1 MWLFWLF
8 EFLGS
13 VAVLL
18 LIFAYCRFVDRGF
31 WSFVWKYLKW
41 VGLAIAI
48 VWILII
54 VLCRHHL
61 YSATHCYFRGVSM
74 HTNTK
79 YSIYLSE
86 CQIETRSGSY
96 VPIDR
101 ARALPGAKDQDSDNN
116 GDHDNHSDN
125 DDEGSDQILSE

>member
-1 MWLFWLF
+1 MWVFWLF
-8 EFLGS
+8 EFLGF
-13 VAVLL
+13 VGVLL
-18 LIFAYCRFVDRGF
+18 LIFAYCRFRGEKF
-31 WSFVWKYLKW
+31 WSFIWKYLKW
-41 VGLAIAI
+41 VALAILIVWLAIAF
-48 VWILII
+48 
-54 VLCRHHL
+54 LCRHHL

-101 ARALPGAKDQDSDNN
+101 TRALPGSRDNDSEDHNNESDNN
-116 GDHDNHSDN
+116 DHDN
-125 DDEGSDQILSE
+125 DEFLPE